1 MTEPKQGTYQVDFE
15 SLIKVLGENLYANP
29 KAAIRELIQNANDSC
44 VRRRVVESFLP
55 SIHITAHR
63 DERQLIVEDN
73 GSGMVESDVIRY
85 LASIGGGR
93 TRLERQRLQTSDQQ
107 SAQMLIGQFGIGF
120 LSSFVVADRVVV
132 DTCAFDHKVP
142 VLWDCSGTAEY
153 QIGLGQRRDPGTQ
166 VTLFL
171 KQAHYDLVD
180 QDTLQEA
187 IVRYADFIAFPI
199 YLNGSGQP
207 VNRMNAPWHVDGSEA
222 EYAQYIEHRYGVAPL
237 ALEPIA
243 AEDESLRVSGVLFIP
258 PRSTKFKRRL
268 RSVDVFQKRMYVGE
282 DLDLLPEWAGF
293 VCAVLDCPTLDLA
306 ASREVAIRER
316 TSYQALQKY
325 LGTAVA
331 AFVKRLAEYD
341 RPTFLDVIKQ
351 HDWRVLSGAIRNDE
365 FFDQVKDFIPLPT
378 DMGSLTLPQYLQ
390 RVRPRLGDLKTIY
403 YIPGEQPLGQQ
414 QSSLFKAQG
423 VPIIQADM
431 AAEQFLQKYGERTP
445 GVLLRQMSS
454 GVVEL
459 MEFAE
464 GGIWRDLE
472 ARCQDLGIV
481 AKAVKFSPSEM
492 PGMAVRQEAY
502 DQNRLITQIVEGN
515 RALLDFMGRVGR
527 EQSDAYGLALNVTNP
542 IVQYLAEFHGDPV
555 VLETALRAIYAS
567 ALLSAGVELT
577 TELSQSVARAQMR
590 IIELLLEQAE
600 RINTG
605 QTVGPYTSS
614 QFAEPVVETPEPSI
628 PPPPSLL
635 SQDEIERLLW
645 DEDEQDLTEPMM
657 PDRSPYPEPSG
668 LDETSSDKEA
678 DAENPFQRLMRRFKK

>member
-1 MTEPKQGTYQVDFE
+1 MSESKQGTYQVDFE

-44 VRRRVVESFLP
+44 VRRRAVEPFLP
-55 SIHITAHR
+55 GIHITAHR

-73 GSGMVESDVIRY
+73 GSGMVEADVIRY

-93 TRLERQRLQTSDQQ
+93 TRIERQRLQTSDQQ

-153 QIGLGQRRDPGTQ
+153 QIGLGQRQEPGTQ

-180 QDTLQEA
+180 ENILQEA

-207 VNRMNAPWHVDGSEA
+207 ANRMNAPWHVDGSEA
-222 EYAQYIEHRYGVAPL
+222 EYVQYIEHRYGVAPL
-237 ALEPIA
+237 AVEPFTT
-243 AEDESLRVSGVLFIP
+243 EEEGLQVSGVLFIP

-268 RSVDVFQKRMYVGE
+268 RSIDVFQKRMYVGE

-325 LGTAVA
+325 LGTAVT
-331 AFVKRLAEYD
+331 AFIKRLAEYD
-341 RPTFLDVIKQ
+341 RPTFLEVIKQ

-365 FFDQVKDFIPLPT
+365 FFDQVKDLIPLPT
-378 DMGSLTLPQYLQ
+378 DMGSLTLPKYLQ
-390 RVRPRLGDLKTIY
+390 RVRPRLGNLKTIY

-423 VPIIQADM
+423 VPIVQADM
-431 AAEQFLQKYGERTP
+431 AAEQFLKKYEERTQ

-454 GVVEL
+454 GIVEL
-459 MEFAE
+459 MELAE
-464 GGIWRDLE
+464 GGRWRDLE
-472 ARCQDLGIV
+472 ARCQDMGIV
-481 AKAVKFSPSEM
+481 AKAVKFDPPEM
-492 PGMAVRQEAY
+492 PGMAVLQEAY
-502 DQNRLITQIVEGN
+502 DQNHLINQIVEGH
-515 RALLDFMGRVGR
+515 RALLDFMGRVGH

-542 IVQYLAEFHGDPV
+542 IVQYLSEFKGDPI

-577 TELSQSVARAQMR
+577 AELSQSVARAQMR
-590 IIELLLEQAE
+590 IIELLLEQAQ
-600 RINTG
+600 RIATG
-605 QTVGPYTSS
+605 QTVGPYASS
-614 QFAEPVVETPEPSI
+614 QFAEPAIEAPAPTRRK
-628 PPPPSLL
+628 PSLSPL
-635 SQDEIERLLW
+635 DELERLLGESD
-645 DEDEQDLTEPMM
+645 DEDDVMINDPLEDPFAFK
-657 PDRSPYPEPSG
+657 PE
-668 LDETSSDKEA
+668 ETTLEEVA
-678 DAENPFQRLMRRFKK
+678 DDENPLQRLMRRFKK